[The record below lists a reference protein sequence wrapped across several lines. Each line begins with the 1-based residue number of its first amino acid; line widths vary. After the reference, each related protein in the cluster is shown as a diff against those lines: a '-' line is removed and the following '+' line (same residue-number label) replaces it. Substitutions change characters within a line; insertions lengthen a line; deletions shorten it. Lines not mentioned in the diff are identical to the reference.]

1 MHGMANIGTDTYI
14 GTTMEDP
21 LVVMIGRRALVT
33 GSDSDLQLQ
42 LPTQI
47 RTVASNRYPPPP
59 PKHPRFEQRW
69 NTPSLT
75 RHSNVFFFFF
85 FFGWWPCGPDF

>member
-47 RTVASNRYPPPP
+47 RTVASNRYPPPSSETSP
-59 PKHPRFEQRW
+59 FRTTVEYSEFD
-69 NTPSLT
+69 TT
-75 RHSNVFFFFF
+75 F
-85 FFGWWPCGPDF
+85 